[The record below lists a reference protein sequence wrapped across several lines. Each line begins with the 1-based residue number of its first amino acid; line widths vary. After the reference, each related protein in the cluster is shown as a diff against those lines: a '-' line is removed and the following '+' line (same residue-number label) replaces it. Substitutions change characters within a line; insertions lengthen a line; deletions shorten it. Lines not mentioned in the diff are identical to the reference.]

1 MRNSEA
7 LAGILRR
14 FPGRRILVAGDVI
27 LDRYWWGDA
36 SRLSPEAPVPVVL
49 KQRTTTRP
57 GGAANTAANL
67 AALGAAVEL
76 FGVTGADAER
86 AELMAVL
93 GECGVGAAGLVADG
107 SRPTTSKTRV
117 IATHQQIVRV
127 DVEDTGPVEAAIAGA
142 AVEALVARLPGADA
156 VVVSDY
162 AKGFASATLLA
173 EVIEAARKAEK
184 PVFVDPK
191 GPGFGRYLGA
201 FLLKPNRL
209 ELSVLTGLPA
219 RNHEETLKAGA
230 RLSAAMPGTDIVV
243 TEGADG
249 LTRFVDGEAR
259 ESVRPAPRQ
268 VFDVTGAGDTVL
280 AVLALARSAGA
291 PHRDAMELAA
301 EAAAI
306 AIGLMGTAAVTFAQL
321 EAAVADQGRPAAV

>member
-49 KQRTTTRP
+49 QQRATARP

-67 AALGAAVEL
+67 AALGAQVEL
-76 FGVTGADAER
+76 FGVTGADPER
-86 AELMAVL
+86 AELIAVL
-93 GECGVGAAGLVADG
+93 EECGVGSAGLLADA
-107 SRPTTSKTRV
+107 SRPTTTKTRV

-127 DVEDTGPVEAAIAGA
+127 DVEETLPVEAAIAGA
-142 AVEALVARLPGADA
+142 AAEALVARLPEADA

-162 AKGFASATLLA
+162 AKGFAIPALLA
-173 EVIEAARKAEK
+173 EVIEAARKAER

-201 FLLKPNRL
+201 SLLKPNRL
-209 ELSVLTGLPA
+209 KLSVLTGLPA
-219 RNHEETLKAGA
+219 RNHEETLEAGA

-249 LTRFVDGEAR
+249 LTRFSGGEAR

-291 PHRDAMELAA
+291 AHCEAMELAA

-306 AIGLMGTAAVTFAQL
+306 AIGLMGTAAVTLAQL